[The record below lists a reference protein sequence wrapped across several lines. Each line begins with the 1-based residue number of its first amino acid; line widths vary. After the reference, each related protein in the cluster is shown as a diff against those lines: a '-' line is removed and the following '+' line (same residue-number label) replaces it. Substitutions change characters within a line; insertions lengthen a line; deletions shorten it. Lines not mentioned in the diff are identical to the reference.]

1 MARDL
6 KINNQALDPNL
17 YVYRQA
23 RDVSKTQV
31 DWANLTKDLTDDLSK
46 ISDDREKTRQDA
58 RDANRELLN
67 ELNTLDPYAHETAN
81 TKIQDAAYQSSQLL
95 MTDFDLVVNGQ
106 KKLKDYKQT
115 EQLLS
120 DNFNSLKG
128 AMDTYNDHFV
138 EAEERVQSGEANIGE
153 VFNNESLAGF
163 GSLSALNIVV
173 QPSGAINLIKKQFD
187 ANGNEIEAD
196 LSNPANLMSLTHVND
211 RVQYKGNYE
220 DPNATA
226 QSTVNTLGAF
236 ITAEFMSLQAV
247 ASLEDFR
254 LMTYTDANGVKKKGT
269 DVINSMVNEII
280 TTDNQKLSLLQL
292 SGFSSNDVTQDPE
305 EAKRTGKILQIPNK
319 NGSGAMGYEF
329 TEEQEAILQEKGREI
344 IERQIDSKMSKVKGV
359 APQQQNQVGYISE
372 TQEATATGLYEL
384 VNNFVTS
391 ESGLSEQAAS
401 SLANSVNMR
410 ITGDNPKITGIER
423 KENSDGTYEFIIK
436 RVGLQDEVIK
446 DQGRPTQVVIDQ
458 IFDLVNTD
466 STITSIDAK
475 KDYRGT
481 VGGQFGTGSAS
492 ITVSGKTIDAP
503 NLGDNV
509 VNFADGTG
517 QGLSDLINLA
527 FGAQPGFNGSFNAIE
542 FIPGRGRNLRFGKDE
557 ENVASSMK
565 NVLRSTLDMTGAEG
579 LKAAV
584 GNDFDAR
591 FAEGSDGNRY
601 LFIEVGGTKKSVR
614 ADGGYNVNGVTE
626 LVENVVREEAKRL
639 NNKQSFPASDILN
652 KPEE

>member
-6 KINNQALDPNL
+6 KINNQTLDPNL

-31 DWANLTKDLTDDLSK
+31 DWANLTKDLTDDLTK
-46 ISDDREKTRQDA
+46 IRDDREKTRQDA
-58 RDANRELLN
+58 RDANRKLLN

-220 DPNATA
+220 DPNETA

-236 ITAEFMSLQAV
+236 ITADFMNRQAV

-254 LMTYTDANGVKKKGT
+254 LMTYTDANGVEKKGT

-329 TEEQEAILQEKGREI
+329 TEEHEAILQEKGREI

-359 APQQQNQVGYISE
+359 APTPSYVNQYTMGEDIAEASSE
-372 TQEATATGLYEL
+372 QYLTLVDGILTGDAATSEANAASLVDLLNRNPGKGDQEARVTSIEKKINDDGTVDVVISREGLADKVISSAGGKTTEDAASEFFNSINTTNVVYADARRDRGAIGSDFTLDAISYTAPTQTYEINIPDFNVSLAQTGTGQSAQNLRMADFTADAIGTPGSMTKNVNLGRNKNNIVTGLEGVIQSVL
-384 VNNFVTS
+384 NTQP
-391 ESGLSEQAAS
+391 GLAD
-401 SLANSVNMR
+401 V
-410 ITGDNPKITGIER
+410 IGDNYDVSYK
-423 KENSDGTYEFIIK
+423 
-436 RVGLQDEVIK
+436 
-446 DQGRPTQVVIDQ
+446 
-458 IFDLVNTD
+458 
-466 STITSIDAK
+466 
-475 KDYRGT
+475 T
-481 VGGQFGTGSAS
+481 VGGQEYLYFEMQGAPTMRYKTGLTHQTNAQNINGTLKNMITQAAESAKGSA
-492 ITVSGKTIDAP
+492 P
-503 NLGDNV
+503 GDN
-509 VNFADGTG
+509 
-517 QGLSDLINLA
+517 L
-527 FGAQPGFNGSFNAIE
+527 PGW
-542 FIPGRGRNLRFGKDE
+542 DE
-557 ENVASSMK
+557 
-565 NVLRSTLDMTGAEG
+565 
-579 LKAAV
+579 
-584 GNDFDAR
+584 
-591 FAEGSDGNRY
+591 
-601 LFIEVGGTKKSVR
+601 
-614 ADGGYNVNGVTE
+614 
-626 LVENVVREEAKRL
+626 
-639 NNKQSFPASDILN
+639 
-652 KPEE
+652 